1 MDHRDDRAGHQAPE
15 RAHRHPRYAAHRYP
29 PELVAYLQAHSRKI
43 MFGTNYPMITP
54 KQALAPLDDLNLD
67 DETRHLFLHTN
78 AERVFTL

>member
-1 MDHRDDRAGHQAPE
+1 
-15 RAHRHPRYAAHRYP
+15 
-29 PELVAYLQAHSRKI
+29 